1 MQSLL
6 ATLALTALAVP
17 AAAQGIDALRAD
29 LSFSGLASEGA
40 PLGGGSLRLDGHYA
54 FGRTGL
60 QLSAGFEG
68 LEFSDRSLDDLDAAA
83 LRLILTRDVAPDV
96 RLGFSAGIT
105 GGDEP
110 TAAHLS
116 LGLHALWHPEGF
128 RLSADLIKGL
138 DDRGTNGAIIATI
151 HAEQDLRPDLTLRG
165 ELFRRSTDDEGDDR
179 AVALLGVRYDF
190 TPQIFGF
197 GDLFRSSA
205 DDLAFVNDGMR
216 LGAGWR
222 WDEGGEVYA
231 ALTGKAGTGLD
242 SLGLTIGIRL
252 TTGKGLFDTGPLP
265 EFVATGTY

>member
-1 MQSLL
+1 MRNLL
-6 ATLALTALAVP
+6 ATLILAAVVP
-17 AAAQGIDALRAD
+17 PASAQGIDALRAE

-40 PLGGGSLRLDGHYA
+40 PLGGGSLRLDGHYG

-68 LEFSDRSLDDLDAAA
+68 LEFSDRSLDDLEAAA
-83 LRLILTRDVAPDV
+83 LRLILTRDVTPDL
-96 RLGFSAGIT
+96 RLGVSAGVT

-138 DDRGTNGAIIATI
+138 DDNGTNGAIIATI
-151 HAEQDLRPDLTLRG
+151 HAEQDLRPGVVLRG

-179 AVALLGVRYDF
+179 AVALLGLRHDF
-190 TPQIFGF
+190 SPQFYGF

-205 DDLAFVNDGMR
+205 DDLAFVNDGLR

-222 WDEGGEVYA
+222 WSERGTVYA

-242 SLGLTIGIRL
+242 SLGLTIGLRL
-252 TTGKGLFDTGPLP
+252 SMGDGLFDSGPLP
-265 EFVATGTY
+265 EFVATGAY

>member
-1 MQSLL
+1 MHPL
-6 ATLALTALAVP
+6 APLILAALASP
-17 AAAQGIDALRAD
+17 AAAQTIDAFRAD

-40 PLGGGSLRLDGHYA
+40 PLGGGSLRLDGHFG

-60 QLSAGFEG
+60 QLSTGFEG
-68 LEFSDRSLDDLDAAA
+68 LEFSDRSLNDLDAAA
-83 LRLILTRDVAPDV
+83 LRLILTRDVSPDL
-96 RLGFSAGIT
+96 RLGFSAGMT
-105 GGDEP
+105 DGDEP

-138 DDRGTNGAIIATI
+138 DDLGTNGAIIATI
-151 HAEQDLRPDLTLRG
+151 HAEQVLRPGVTLRG

-179 AVALLGVRYDF
+179 AVALLGLRYDF
-190 TPQIFGF
+190 GPQVFGF

-205 DDLAFVNDGMR
+205 DDLAFVNDGLR

-222 WDEGGEVYA
+222 WDEGREVYA
-231 ALTGKAGTGLD
+231 ALTAKAGTGLD

-252 TTGKGLFDTGPLP
+252 TTGEGLFDSGPLP
-265 EFVATGTY
+265 EFIATGAY